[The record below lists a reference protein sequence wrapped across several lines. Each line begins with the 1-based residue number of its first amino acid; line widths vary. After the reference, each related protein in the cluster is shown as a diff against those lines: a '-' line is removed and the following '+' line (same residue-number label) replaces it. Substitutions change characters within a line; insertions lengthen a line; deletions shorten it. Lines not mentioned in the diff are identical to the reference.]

1 MKDFPWFNKYPDVVA
16 KEITLYEYSSLV
28 ELFDKTCA
36 RYSGK
41 IAFESMGA
49 RLTYADV
56 DKLAGNFAAYLQQDL
71 GLKKGERIAIQ
82 MPNVLQFPIAF
93 IGALRAGLIVVN
105 TNPLYTPREMEHQF
119 RDAEISAIVL
129 VANFAHNLERVA
141 YLPSI
146 KHIIITQLGD
156 MLGGLKG
163 TLVNFVVKR
172 IKKMV
177 PDYSLPQALSFK
189 DALKKGASLKL
200 AKVDLKVSD
209 TAVLQYTGGTT
220 GISKGAQ
227 LSHGNIIA
235 HNSMIT
241 EWFKPYMNP
250 AGDDIIITAL
260 PLYHIF
266 ALTVNGVLMFSN
278 GVKNVLIVNARDIP
292 GFIKEIKKYK
302 FTILT
307 GVNTLFNGLLN
318 HPEFKNV
325 DFSALH
331 GGVGGGMAVQDVV
344 AKRWKEVTGTPLVEG
359 YGLSETSPV
368 LCCNPLDGNHKLGTI
383 GLPMPNTEVAIFD
396 EEGNQLAQGE
406 VGEICARG
414 PQVMSGY
421 WRSDNKGVFFPGG
434 WFRTG
439 DIGLMDEEGF
449 FKIVDRKKDMIK
461 VSGFNV
467 FPNEIENVVAGYP
480 KVLEV
485 AAIGVPDAKSGE
497 VIKIFVVKKDQS
509 LTEEELLKFCHENL
523 TKYKVPK
530 HIEFRTELP
539 KTNVGKILRRA
550 LKEQEALKVA

>member
-1 MKDFPWFNKYPDVVA
+1 MKDYPWFSKYPAVVA

-28 ELFDKTCA
+28 DLFDKTCS
-36 RYSGK
+36 RYGDK
-41 IAFESMGA
+41 VAFESMGA
-49 RLTYADV
+49 TLTYAEV
-56 DKLAGNFAAYLQQDL
+56 DRLSGYFAAYLQQEL

-93 IGALRAGLIVVN
+93 FGALRAGLIVVN

-141 YLPSI
+141 FLPSI
-146 KHIIITQLGD
+146 KHVIITQLGD

-163 TLVNFVVKR
+163 ALVNFVVKR
-172 IKKMV
+172 VRKMV
-177 PDYSLPQALSFK
+177 PDYSLPQARSFK
-189 DALKKGASLKL
+189 DALRKGASLKP
-200 AKVDLKVSD
+200 AKVDIDIHDL
-209 TAVLQYTGGTT
+209 AVLQYTGGTT

-227 LSHGNIIA
+227 LSHGNIVA
-235 HNSMIT
+235 HNSMIK

-250 AGDDIIITAL
+250 GGGDIIITAL

-266 ALTVNGVLMFSN
+266 ALTVNGMLMFST

-292 GFIKEIKKYK
+292 GFVIELKKHK

-318 HPEFKNV
+318 NPDFKKI

-331 GGVGGGMAVQDVV
+331 GAVGGGMAVQDVV
-344 AKRWKEVTGTPLVEG
+344 AKRWQEVTGTPLVEG

-368 LCCNPLDGNHKLGTI
+368 LCCNPLDGKHKLGTI
-383 GLPMPNTEVAIFD
+383 GLPMPNTDVAIFD
-396 EEGNQLAQGE
+396 EAGNQLAQGE

-421 WRSDNKGVFFPGG
+421 WRSDNEGVFFPGG

-467 FPNEIENVVAGYP
+467 FPNEIENVVAAYP

-485 AAIGVPDAKSGE
+485 AAIGVSDAKSGE

-509 LTEEELLKFCHENL
+509 LTADELLNYCAENM

-530 HIEFRTELP
+530 HVEFRTELP

-550 LKEQEALKVA
+550 LKEQELKVA

>member
-1 MKDFPWFNKYPDVVA
+1 MKDYPWFKHYPAGID
-16 KEITLYEYSSLV
+16 KEIKLYEHNSLV
-28 ELFDKTCA
+28 ELLDKSLVKY
-36 RYSGK
+36 RDRV
-41 IAFESMGA
+41 AFENMGVQ
-49 RLTYADV
+49 LTYGQL
-56 DKLAGNFAAYLQQDL
+56 DKLSENFAAYLQQEL

-82 MPNVLQFPIAF
+82 MPNLLQFPIVF

-119 RDAEISAIVL
+119 KDAGISALVI
-129 VANFAHNLERVA
+129 VANFAHNLSKV
-141 YLPSI
+141 PFQSSI
-146 KHIIITQLGD
+146 KHIIITELGD

-163 TLVNFVVKR
+163 ALVNFVVKNV
-172 IKKMV
+172 KKMV
-177 PDYSLPQALSFK
+177 PKYDIPRAISLK
-189 DALKKGASLKL
+189 KALKKGASLKL
-200 AKVDLKVSD
+200 SRVESSLNDI
-209 TAVLQYTGGTT
+209 AVLQYTGGTT

-227 LSHGNIIA
+227 LSHGNIVA

-241 EWFKPYMNP
+241 QWFKPYMN
-250 AGDDIIITAL
+250 ANGGDIIITAL

-266 ALTVNGVLMFSN
+266 ALTVNGVLMFST
-278 GVKNVLIVNARDIP
+278 GVKNVLITNARDIP
-292 GFIKEIKKYK
+292 AFCKELTKHR
-302 FTILT
+302 FTIMT

-318 HPEFKNV
+318 NPNFRAL
-325 DFSALH
+325 DFSGLH
-331 GGVGGGMAVQDVV
+331 GAVGGGMAVQDAV

-368 LCCNPLDGNHKLGTI
+368 LCCNPLDGKHKLGTI
-383 GLPMPNTEVAIFD
+383 GLPMPSTEVAIFD
-396 EEGNQLAQGE
+396 EHGNQLPQGQ

-421 WRSDNKGVFFPGG
+421 WKSDNANVFFEGR

-439 DIGLMDEEGF
+439 DIGVMDAEGF

-485 AAIGVPDAKSGE
+485 AAIGVPDSKSGE

-509 LTEEELLKFCHENL
+509 LTEDELRKYCLENL
-523 TKYKVPK
+523 TNYKVPK
-530 HIEFRTELP
+530 HIEFRAELP

-550 LKEQEALKVA
+550 LKEQEAAAA